1 MSHPVSS
8 AVVDLLGRPSI
19 FRTPGWLPEST
30 WHMHIPFA
38 FLLMDLLR
46 PGRLVELGTQKG
58 ASYCAFC
65 EGAAAFGT
73 GTRLSAVDHWDGDH
87 QTGAYARDTYDVL
100 RAHHDPLYGG
110 FSTLLRESFDDARPR
125 FEDGSIDLLHIDG
138 LHTYEAVRHDFETW
152 LPKMSRSG
160 VILMH
165 DTEVRTGDFG
175 VWRFWEEI
183 RERYPTLNF
192 PFGYGLG
199 VVAVGEAVPDF
210 LLELCRLPEAE
221 KAALYALFEALG
233 DRVRLLNE
241 HQEASRNAATYLE
254 QGLQMQKVY
263 TEFKATAE
271 AQIETAMAQYQAMFA
286 QATALQTE
294 VVALITER
302 DALMAGRPAPSLL
315 AEDTTME
322 TQAALASDAGPSNKD
337 AVATRAAGVEAGET
351 AAPRGEIFRPD
362 PARRVEFQCN
372 VCGTRIV
379 CTGDKIGRETASCE
393 GCGSTVRMRSIIH
406 LLSTALYGRSI
417 PLPEF
422 PQDPAVVGKGLS
434 DWVGY
439 AEPLQEKFSYTN
451 TFYHQEPLLDIENVP
466 AALQGSS
473 NFLISTDVFEHT
485 LGPALK
491 AFAGAFDLLKPG
503 GWLILTVP
511 FTLDDQTVEHY
522 PQLSDFTVAKL
533 GETYLVVGQ
542 TADGE
547 YELYRDPVFHGG
559 PGQTLEMRVFCR
571 KDVEANLRAAG
582 FTDIRFLEESV
593 PEYGILLTE
602 NWSLPVLARKPL

>member
-8 AVVDLLGRPSI
+8 AVADLLGRPSI

-110 FSTLLRESFDDARPR
+110 VSTLLRESFDDARPR
-125 FEDGSIDLLHIDG
+125 FADGSIDLLHIDG

-152 LPKMSRSG
+152 LPKVSRSG

-183 RERYPTLNF
+183 QGRYPTLNF

-199 VVAVGEAVPDF
+199 VVLVGEAVPDS
-210 LLELCRLPEAE
+210 LLALCRLPEAD
-221 KAALYALFEALG
+221 KATLYALFEALG
-233 DRVRLLNE
+233 DRVRLLHE
-241 HQEASRNAATYLE
+241 FQEASRHAATYLE

-263 TEFKATAE
+263 ETYKAGAE
-271 AQIETAMAQYQAMFA
+271 EQIETAMAQYRAMFA
-286 QATALQTE
+286 QATALQNE
-294 VVALITER
+294 VAALIAER
-302 DALMAGRPAPSLL
+302 DAPPEEAPAP
-315 AEDTTME
+315 AIE
-322 TQAALASDAGPSNKD
+322 
-337 AVATRAAGVEAGET
+337 AVALSPRVEL
-351 AAPRGEIFRPD
+351 FQPD
-362 PARRVEFQCN
+362 PARRVEFRCN
-372 VCGTRIV
+372 VCGVWNT
-379 CTGDKIGRETASCE
+379 CPGDKIGRETASCD

-406 LLSTALYGRSI
+406 LLSTALYGRSM

-422 PQDPAVVGKGLS
+422 PQDKAVIGKGLS

-439 AEPLQEKFSYTN
+439 AGPLEEKFSYTN
-451 TFYHQEPLLDIENVP
+451 TFYHQEPRLDIEDVP
-466 AALQGSS
+466 ESLVESLD
-473 NFLISTDVFEHT
+473 FLISTDVFEHT
-485 LGPALK
+485 QGPAAK
-491 AFAGAFDLLKPG
+491 AFEGAFALLKPG
-503 GWLILTVP
+503 GWVVLTVP
-511 FTLDDQTVEHY
+511 FTLDAETIEHY
-522 PQLSDFTVAKL
+522 SQLVELTVAKL
-533 GETYLVVGQ
+533 GKEYLVVGR
-542 TADGE
+542 TADGDCR
-547 YELYRDPVFHGG
+547 LYRDPVFHGG
-559 PGQTLEMRVFCR
+559 PGHTLEMRVFCR
-571 KDVEANLRAAG
+571 KDVEINLRKAG
-582 FTDIRFLEESV
+582 FADIHVLEGAV
-593 PEYGILLTE
+593 PEWGILPTE
-602 NWSLPVLARKPL
+602 RNSLPILARKPLRAPSPEAL